1 MLPRIVPQ
9 DLFKLI
15 VLVLAHWFKH
25 RLMLGSSVCLIS
37 KPVIKKIL
45 AIKATAL
52 KISKL
57 SAQVLRNYKSAT
69 AFLGPDCLTAS
80 SHSHAKWVHS
90 NLWPRL
96 EPTTFKF
103 YVLSDDQRIVLGE
116 CGACSFC
123 ILWIFRECHSIKNQL
138 SEMWPLPK
146 KNWLYTNFTELTIH
160 WKLKVAPL

>member
-25 RLMLGSSVCLIS
+25 RLMLGASGCLIS
-37 KPVIKKIL
+37 KPGIKKIL

-69 AFLGPDCLTAS
+69 AFLGPATVTLNGFIQIYDPG
-80 SHSHAKWVHS
+80 S
-90 NLWPRL
+90 NPRPL
-96 EPTTFKF
+96 NFMFSVMTNE
-103 YVLSDDQRIVLGE
+103 LS
-116 CGACSFC
+116 
-123 ILWIFRECHSIKNQL
+123 
-138 SEMWPLPK
+138 
-146 KNWLYTNFTELTIH
+146 
-160 WKLKVAPL
+160 